1 MKGSL
6 KELWEDAKTPLDYVI
21 ALWIY
26 ALVGLAAIGMLKML
40 FEIVT
45 NPYQFNG
52 LKFGIFDYV

>member
-1 MKGSL
+1 MKNKL
-6 KELWEDAKTPLDYVI
+6 FNIWKEAKSPMDYLVVV
-21 ALWIY
+21 WIY
-26 ALVGLAAIGMLKML
+26 ALIGLIGLGLGKII